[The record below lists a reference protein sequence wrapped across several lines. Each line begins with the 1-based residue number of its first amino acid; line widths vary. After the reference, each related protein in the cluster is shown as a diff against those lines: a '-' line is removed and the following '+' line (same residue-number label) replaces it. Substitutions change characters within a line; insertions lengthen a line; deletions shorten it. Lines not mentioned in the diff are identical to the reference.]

1 MKNFLTISD
10 LQPKQIHEILNL
22 ADQLKYEK
30 QHRVSHPILQGKTL
44 GIVPGSSS
52 SRTRICLEVGMY
64 DLGGQ
69 AVSLPADGLRE
80 EEEAR
85 IRESAQCY
93 SRFVDVIALR
103 ALPHAVLT
111 DFAQESGVPVLNGAS
126 DLADPCGTLADLMT
140 IRERCGSF
148 KGLRLCYA
156 GPTGA
161 AANSLIAGALAL
173 GMDVATVTAPCA
185 EETGAALDCGGWTK
199 CDNLADAA
207 AGADVLY
214 TGPQATW
221 GEIDSTIAGTGK
233 SDMLVLHRQPA
244 KRGAEISEEVFAA
257 HTEEIYDQAENKLHV
272 IKALLVKLLLQ

>member
-30 QHRVSHPILQGKTL
+30 QHRVSHPMLQGKTL

-156 GPTGA
+156 GPPGA
-161 AANSLIAGALAL
+161 AANSLSAGALAL

>member
-1 MKNFLTISD
+1 M
-10 LQPKQIHEILNL
+10 
-22 ADQLKYEK
+22 
-30 QHRVSHPILQGKTL
+30 
-44 GIVPGSSS
+44 
-52 SRTRICLEVGMY
+52 
-64 DLGGQ
+64 
-69 AVSLPADGLRE
+69 
-80 EEEAR
+80 
-85 IRESAQCY
+85 
-93 SRFVDVIALR
+93 
-103 ALPHAVLT
+103 
-111 DFAQESGVPVLNGAS
+111 
-126 DLADPCGTLADLMT
+126 
-140 IRERCGSF
+140 
-148 KGLRLCYA
+148 
-156 GPTGA
+156 
-161 AANSLIAGALAL
+161 

>member
-30 QHRVSHPILQGKTL
+30 QHRVSHPMLQGKTL

-173 GMDVATVTAPCA
+173 GMDVATVTAPFA

>member
-1 MKNFLTISD
+1 MKNFLTMSD

-30 QHRVSHPILQGKTL
+30 QHRVSHPVLQGKTL

-69 AVSLPADGLRE
+69 TVSLPADSLRE
-80 EEEAR
+80 QDGSR
-85 IRESAQCY
+85 IRESARCY

-126 DLADPCGTLADLMT
+126 NLADPCGTLADLMT

-161 AANSLIAGALAL
+161 TANSLIAGALAL
-173 GMDVATVTAPCA
+173 GMDVATMTAPYA
-185 EETGAALDCGGWTK
+185 EETGIPMECSEWTK
-199 CDNLADAA
+199 FDNLADAA

-214 TGPQATW
+214 TGPLSPW
-221 GEIDSTIAGTGK
+221 GEIDRAVVSAGK

-244 KRGAEISEEVFAA
+244 KRGREVCEEVFTA
-257 HTEEIYDQAENKLHV
+257 HAEEIYDQAENKLHV

>member
-30 QHRVSHPILQGKTL
+30 QHRVSHPMLQGKTL

-173 GMDVATVTAPCA
+173 EMDVATVTAPCA

-272 IKALLVKLLLQ
+272 IKALLVNLLLQ

>member
-30 QHRVSHPILQGKTL
+30 QHRVSHPMLQGKTL

>member
-1 MKNFLTISD
+1 MKHFLTMSD

-30 QHRVSHPILQGKTL
+30 QHRASHPMLQGKTL

-69 AVSLPADGLRE
+69 AVSLPADSLRE
-80 EEEAR
+80 QDGSR

-103 ALPHAVLT
+103 ALPHTALT
-111 DFAQESGVPVLNGAS
+111 DFAQESSVPVLNGAS

-173 GMDVATVTAPCA
+173 GMDVATMTAPCT
-185 EETGAALDCGGWTK
+185 EETGAPLDCGGFTK
-199 CDNLADAA
+199 FDTLADAA

-214 TGPQATW
+214 TGPLSPW
-221 GEIDSTIAGTGK
+221 GEIDNAVVSAGK
-233 SDMLVLHRQPA
+233 PDMLVLHRQPA
-244 KRGAEISEEVFAA
+244 KRGGEVSEDVFAA